1 MSALHYLAGSEAGEI
16 RWLEPRVLHIPLTQT
31 YVLWMVVVGNDG
43 YVDEKHAADRR
54 WCGYACRADLDRVD
68 VIRPYTGGRS
78 DLIDDPRASD

>member
-43 YVDEKHAADRR
+43 YVDEQ
-54 WCGYACRADLDRVD
+54 LIVD
-68 VIRPYTGGRS
+68 GVDKLCMP
-78 DLIDDPRASD
+78 